1 VFYFPRLFYPH
12 TKTFGVGIY
21 WIFCLFYDRIV
32 HMPKKKRI
40 DNNSQEEL
48 PRKSHGKNPG
58 WIQEIPEK
66 TKQGILAIFLG
77 ALGLIFLI
85 SFFIPQGVL
94 GSFVGDLMKTLF
106 GWGKLFLPILLF
118 VLSGFVAMQKE
129 TVMTRGQWIGFGVF
143 LFSFF
148 GFVHLFVGLPNAVA
162 LWGEEIGGGWVGL
175 ILSYPLQK
183 MIGFWGAFVV
193 LLALTVSSA
202 LVMFHASFEELRRAW
217 EIIRGRFTGKDG
229 HVFEKES
236 FDEAPKEDNS
246 EVFVTTDVD
255 EESVRDDE
263 ETDGSLPEPKA
274 KPARNK
280 KSIAQLGMFP
290 KSSKIRSELLFP
302 VDLLSTILNNA
313 DGGDVENNK
322 MRIQKTLENFGIKV
336 EMGDVNV
343 GPRVTQYTLK
353 PSDGVKLSQITALS
367 NDLAL
372 ALAAHPLRIEAPIP
386 GKSYAGIEV
395 PNHVQSSV
403 SLREILESDAFKKRK
418 SNLVLA
424 LGKDVMG
431 NPFLADLDKMPHLLI
446 AGSTGSGKSVCL
458 NTILLSLIAQNS
470 PQECQLLLVDPKRVE
485 LVSYNDIPH
494 LVTPVITDVNKTI
507 HALRWTVGEMDRR
520 FELFSKNQSRNIQS
534 YNDQHPDEALPY
546 LVVAIDELADL
557 MAVAAKEVEG
567 LIVRLAQMARATGIH
582 LILATQRPSVDVLTG
597 LIKANITS
605 RIAFNVASGTDSRT
619 ILDTSGAEKLLGR
632 GDMLFISA
640 ELSKPKRL
648 QGVFVSDGDISKV
661 TEHMCKLGRP
671 DYQTSVIEGPTKSTE
686 GFDLGS
692 DDSLL
697 SEAQDVVVRAGKASA
712 SLLQRRLRVGYSRAA
727 RLLDLL
733 EEKGVVGPGDG
744 AKPREVLLDA
754 SQLDHLKQADDLLA
768 KNEPLNPEE
777 KEDGDGIPVDNR
789 KDSV

>member
-1 VFYFPRLFYPH
+1 
-12 TKTFGVGIY
+12 
-21 WIFCLFYDRIV
+21 
-32 HMPKKKRI
+32 MPKRKHTDLDDEQPKKNRPK
-40 DNNSQEEL
+40 NS
-48 PRKSHGKNPG
+48 G
-58 WIQEIPEK
+58 WLQDIPEK
-66 TKQGILAIFLG
+66 TKQGILAVFLG
-77 ALGLIFLI
+77 ALGLLFLI
-85 SFFIPQGVL
+85 SFFIPQGFL
-94 GSFVGDLMKTLF
+94 GSFVGSLAKTLF
-106 GWGKLFLPILLF
+106 GWGKIFIPILLF
-118 VLSGFVAMQKE
+118 FLSGFVITRKE
-129 TVMTRGQWIGFGVF
+129 DLMTRGQWMGFAAF

-148 GFVHLFVGLPNAVA
+148 GLLHLFVDLPNAING
-162 LWGEEIGGGWVGL
+162 WGKEVGGGWVGL

-193 LLALTVSSA
+193 LIAFALSSA
-202 LVMFHASFEELRRAW
+202 FIMFHASFDELKAFW
-217 EIIRGRFTGKDG
+217 ENAKKRLG
-229 HVFEKES
+229 EKSASGTTDQES
-236 FDEAPKEDNS
+236 FDQAPDIEDRTEES
-246 EVFVTTDVD
+246 ADVFVTTDVD
-255 EESVRDDE
+255 GEENKDVAEDDAMPLS
-263 ETDGSLPEPKA
+263 ETKTTKVKS
-274 KPARNK
+274 K
-280 KSIAQLGMFP
+280 KTKQMAMFP
-290 KSSKIRSELLFP
+290 RSAKVRQDLLFP
-302 VDLLSTILNNA
+302 LDLLSTTPDNA
-313 DGGDVENNK
+313 DGGDIENNK
-322 MRIQKTLENFGIKV
+322 LRIQKTLENFGIQV

-353 PSDGVKLSQITALS
+353 PSEGVKLSQITALS

-403 SLREILESDAFKKRK
+403 SLREILDSETFKKRK
-418 SNLVLA
+418 SNLAIA

-431 NPFLADLDKMPHLLI
+431 NPFLGDLDKMPHLLI

-458 NTILLSLIAQNS
+458 NTLLLSLIAQNS

-494 LVTPVITDVNKTI
+494 LVTPVITDVNKTV

-520 FELFSKNQSRNIQS
+520 FELFSHNQSRNIQS
-534 YNDQHPDEALPY
+534 YNEQHPDEALPY

-582 LILATQRPSVDVLTG
+582 LVLATQRPSVDVLTG

-619 ILDTSGAEKLLGR
+619 ILDTAGAEKLLGK

-648 QGVFVSDGDISKV
+648 QGVFVSDSDISKV
-661 TEHMCKLGRP
+661 TEHIKQLGRP
-671 DYQTSVIEGPTKSTE
+671 EYQTSVVEGPTKSTE

-692 DDSLL
+692 DDTLL
-697 SEAQDVVVRAGKASA
+697 ADAQEVVVRAGKASA

-733 EEKGVVGPGDG
+733 EERGIIGPADG
-744 AKPREVLLDA
+744 AKPREVLVSEA
-754 SQLDHLKQADDLLA
+754 QLGHIAQADELLER
-768 KNEPLNPEE
+768 NVPLPGPEPEE
-777 KEDGDGIPVDNR
+777 ETDEEENR
-789 KDSV
+789 A